1 MFYCSTGS
9 GDGYSYGYS
18 YDYGHD
24 YGYGYSYGNG
34 YTFKDPALVNSSKF
48 CKNKNHAKKR
58 DHCLITLS
66 FFVYL

>member
-1 MFYCSTGS
+1 MFYCSTGN
-9 GDGYSYGYS
+9 GDGYGYS

-24 YGYGYSYGNG
+24 YGYGYD

-48 CKNKNHAKKR
+48 CKNKNHEKKR